1 MKRISIIS
9 FLICSVLLT
18 ACSNSNIG
26 VIGGADGPTN
36 IIVNENS
43 GKVKGKFG
51 EQYEKRPVRMFNVDG
66 DLYYDSGLVS
76 ENAPRCG
83 TLDGELK
90 KTVGEN
96 EIPLKSG
103 EANFEVQGYQY
114 ATNITKEVNIDGQW
128 LIFRKYD
135 MSGHTLDGLRYCYY
149 IKGHLN
155 NAAID
160 SEIIVLSEYEDITF
174 NDVYEPLL
182 SSQYPSGLGKGIS
195 HHNWITSDKWGI
207 TLRADNVTPKGMTL
221 MIEQF
226 GGNPSGE
233 LDTGAEYW
241 LEMMVNDEWQLVE
254 TKDGNT
260 PIWTALGYRIKKND
274 VTKHEVNWEYLY
286 GKLSPGFYRLKKEI
300 MDFRAAGDYDKN
312 LYEVYFTI
320 E

>member
-9 FLICSVLLT
+9 FLICSVFLT

-51 EQYEKRPVRMFNVDG
+51 EQYEKRPVRMFNVNG

-90 KTVGEN
+90 KAVDEN

-114 ATNITKEVNIDGQW
+114 ATNITKEVNIDGKW

-155 NAAID
+155 NAAND
-160 SEIIVLSEYEDITF
+160 SEINLRLLGYCPRQDISFLQT
-174 NDVYEPLL
+174 
-182 SSQYPSGLGKGIS
+182 
-195 HHNWITSDKWGI
+195 
-207 TLRADNVTPKGMTL
+207 GMT
-221 MIEQF
+221 
-226 GGNPSGE
+226 
-233 LDTGAEYW
+233 TGRS
-241 LEMMVNDEWQLVE
+241 
-254 TKDGNT
+254 
-260 PIWTALGYRIKKND
+260 ICI
-274 VTKHEVNWEYLY
+274 
-286 GKLSPGFYRLKKEI
+286 
-300 MDFRAAGDYDKN
+300 
-312 LYEVYFTI
+312 
-320 E
+320 